1 MLGDGGMDWRW
12 RRYCDLST
20 DELYAIL
27 SLRQTVF
34 VVEQQCPYLDADGLD
49 QDGWHLL
56 GVDDRGKLVAYLR
69 VLAPGARF
77 NDPSIGRVIVL
88 PELRGRGIGREIMLR
103 GLRKVEELHPGKSI
117 CMYAQAY
124 LEGFYSDLGFERHG
138 EPYDEDGIS
147 HVDMIRRS
155 DRAPDR

>member
-1 MLGDGGMDWRW
+1 MDWHW
-12 RRYCDLST
+12 RRYSDLST

-27 SLRQTVF
+27 SLRQNVF

-56 GVDDRGKLVAYLR
+56 GEDDRGKLVAYLR
-69 VLAPGARF
+69 VLAPGARS
-77 NDPSIGRVIVL
+77 NHPSIGRVIVL

-103 GLRKVEELHPGKSI
+103 GIRKVGELHPGESI
-117 CMYAQAY
+117 CMHAQAH
-124 LEGFYSDLGFERHG
+124 LEEFYGDLGFERRG
-138 EPYDEDGIS
+138 EPYDEDGIL
-147 HVDMIRRS
+147 HVEMIRRS